1 MHLIEHIGMD
11 EIEMKMKALFV
22 GSEVQQMTRILRGLK
37 RIGCV
42 AAMYKRSIEEIGK
55 NMEYAQELFKYL
67 EDVRPDFVISN
78 LFDGV
83 LATVTHI
90 LQIKYAVYGMD
101 SPMYDT
107 YRWEEA
113 RFENCHLFYFDKR
126 EYERL
131 MAKGYTNVYYMPLA
145 ADVHTADELVISEE
159 EVEKYKC
166 DISFVASVYSRNAY
180 DRYVDGFAPQ
190 LRELISVVL
199 EQSALQWDGNDR
211 LTPQLTPEVVG
222 LLKAMVPLI
231 DERTEK
237 YMSDVEYIKFAL
249 LGKKLTNIERLL
261 LSELLSERY
270 DFRLY
275 TWNVD
280 VTPDHIRRYPQVN
293 FEERMKIFYSSKIN
307 LNVTLRSIESGVPAR
322 IFDVMSAG
330 GFAFSNWQPEIPE
343 LFEEG
348 KEIVT
353 FRTPEEMLDKADYY
367 LHHEEERQRIALN
380 GYRKV
385 KECYTFEHQLNK
397 IIAILYPTP

>member
-1 MHLIEHIGMD
+1 
-11 EIEMKMKALFV
+11 
-22 GSEVQQMTRILRGLK
+22 
-37 RIGCV
+37 
-42 AAMYKRSIEEIGK
+42 
-55 NMEYAQELFKYL
+55 MEYVQELL
-67 EDVRPDFVISN
+67 EFLKDVRPDFVISN

-83 LATVTHI
+83 LATVTHV

-101 SPMYDT
+101 SPMYGT

-113 RFENCHLFYFDKR
+113 RFENCYLFYCDKR

-131 MAKGYTNVYYMPLA
+131 MARGYTNVYYMPLA
-145 ADVHTADELVISEE
+145 ADVRTVDGLVILEE

-166 DISFVASVYSRNAY
+166 DIGFVASMYSRNAY
-180 DRYVDGFAPQ
+180 DQYVDGLAPRI
-190 LRELISVVL
+190 RELISVVL

-222 LLKAMVPLI
+222 FLKSMMPMI
-231 DERTEK
+231 GERMEK
-237 YMSDVEYIKFAL
+237 YMSDTEYIKFAL

-261 LSELLSERY
+261 LSEVLSERY

-280 VTPDHIRRYPQVN
+280 VTPDHIKRYPQVG

-330 GFAFSNWQPEIPE
+330 GFALSNWQPEIPD

-348 KEIVT
+348 REIVT
-353 FRTPEEMLDKADYY
+353 FKTPEEMLEKIDYY
-367 LHHEEERQRIALN
+367 LTHEEERQEIAAN

-385 KECYTFEHQLNK
+385 RECYTFEHQLKK

>member
-1 MHLIEHIGMD
+1 
-11 EIEMKMKALFV
+11 MKALFV

-37 RIGCV
+37 NIGCV
-42 AAMYKRSIEEIGK
+42 AAIYKRSIEEIRK
-55 NMEYAQELFKYL
+55 NMEYAQELLKYL
-67 EDVRPDFVISN
+67 EDVSPDFVISN
-78 LFDGV
+78 LYDGV
-83 LATVTHI
+83 LATVTHV

-107 YRWEEA
+107 YRWEEE
-113 RFENCHLFYFDKR
+113 RFDNCYLFYFDKR

-131 MAKGYTNVYYMPLA
+131 MARGYTNVYYMPLA
-145 ADVHTADELVISEE
+145 ADVHTADQLIISEE

-166 DISFVASVYSRNAY
+166 DIGFVASVYSRNAY
-180 DRYVDGFAPQ
+180 DRYVDRLAPQ
-190 LRELISVVL
+190 IRELISVVL
-199 EQSALQWDGNDR
+199 EQSALRWDGNDR

-222 LLKAMVPLI
+222 LLKSMVPMI

-261 LSELLSERY
+261 LSEVLSERY

-280 VTPDHIRRYPQVN
+280 VTPDHIKRYPQVS

-330 GFAFSNWQPEIPE
+330 GFALSNWQPEIPD

-353 FRTPEEMLDKADYY
+353 FKTPEEMLEKVDYY

-385 KECYTFEHQLNK
+385 KECYTFEHQLKK